1 MVSLYLFLA
10 HEQLGLILLGSC
22 PGGAA
27 SNFWTAMFDGDVNL
41 SVTMTLV
48 SSIASFG
55 MTSFWAWLL
64 GRSLVES
71 SEGSK
76 DPSKSIDIPYHMIAT
91 SLLSFAIPLGLGVLF
106 KYKWTEKAAKLHQ
119 WTAKPFFIACLIVL
133 PIVGIWNAQFM
144 FWLMTWRHV
153 LAGFLVG
160 NLGYVFGA
168 GLAAI
173 CRQKKPQIIAI
184 SLETA
189 LQNGG
194 IAFVVMNL
202 TFSSPYSDVGC
213 LPVIGYFMCSTTPIL
228 FLLYFGYIGYK
239 CCTGQTSLEQIR
251 KDLKNKKEHSKGDVD
266 VKKDLACVEI
276 QQNGT
281 ENESKL
287 QNESLLNPTN

>member
-1 MVSLYLFLA
+1 
-10 HEQLGLILLGSC
+10 
-22 PGGAA
+22 
-27 SNFWTAMFDGDVNL
+27 MFNGDVNL

-48 SSIASFG
+48 SSVASFG

-64 GRSLVES
+64 GSHLIS
-71 SEGSK
+71 AEGSK
-76 DPSKSIDIPYHMIAT
+76 DPSKNIEIPYHMIAI
-91 SLLSFAIPLGLGVLF
+91 SLISFVIPLGIGVLVRYC
-106 KYKWTEKAAKLHQ
+106 KPMRAKRIHDIA
-119 WTAKPFFIACLIVL
+119 AKPFFIACLIVL
-133 PIVGIWNAQFM
+133 PVVGIWNAKYM
-144 FWLMTWRHV
+144 FWLITWRHV
-153 LAGFLVG
+153 ITGFLVG
-160 NLGYVFGA
+160 NLGYIFGA
-168 GLAAI
+168 GLAWV
-173 CRQKKPQIIAI
+173 CRQKRPQIIAI

-251 KDLKNKKEHSKGDVD
+251 EDLKSKKEHSRGDVD

-276 QQNGT
+276 QQNGM